1 MNRFRTYPK
10 WKRIARWCIAATFT
24 AMGALAIGLVITVL
38 LMEWMVGCG
47 ESYVDSKGERHQYA
61 CVFFNQGEAK

>member
-10 WKRIARWCIAATFT
+10 WKRIARWCVAAIYTLL
-24 AMGALAIGLVITVL
+24 GALAMGLIVAVL
-38 LMEWMVGCG
+38 LTEWMAGCG
-47 ESYVDSKGERHQYA
+47 ESYVDSKGVTHLDK